1 LIIKNKIY
9 LLINLELFY
18 CEKGKIMR
26 LILIIAAIVLLVVG
40 IAGLLP
46 QFGWAHVQLWRAVL
60 EIVVGGLVLL
70 IGVRTR

>member
-1 LIIKNKIY
+1 
-9 LLINLELFY
+9 
-18 CEKGKIMR
+18 MR
-26 LILIIAAIVLLVVG
+26 FILIIAAIVLLVVG

-60 EIVVGGLVLL
+60 GIVVGGLVLL